1 MITLIILLV
10 LLVIGILILKY
21 CDYVFAWIGYILTIP
36 SILMLLFHLCIWP
49 FISYNYEIIESE
61 KIAIQKTID
70 TSRQFDNPLEN
81 AAITNKIIEFNTNL
95 AYEKYKN
102 KTLFFDQYIDDRIET
117 LDYIY

>member
-1 MITLIILLV
+1 MLTLIILLV
-10 LLVIGILILKY
+10 LLVIGISILKY
-21 CDYVFAWIGYILTIP
+21 CDYDFEWLGSILTASS
-36 SILMLLFHLCIWP
+36 SIILLFHLCIWP
-49 FISYNYEIIESE
+49 FASYRYEIIQSE

-70 TSRQFDNPLEN
+70 TSRQLDNPLEN